1 MINMDRLTPK
11 EIFQELRKD
20 IDKHPDRYISYLD
33 VFDKLFHIVD
43 EEYADDLETN
53 FFANDVNHTGLP
65 DQFIMDYMDW
75 KCDQI
80 SYNRKGEV
88 KDISLHIYSDD
99 EGGWIASFHLTE
111 ECKI

>member
-1 MINMDRLTPK
+1 MDRLTPK

-20 IDKHPDRYISYLD
+20 IEKHPDQYISYLD

-53 FFANDVNHTGLP
+53 FFANGVNHTGLP

-75 KCDQI
+75 RCEQAP
-80 SYNRKGEV
+80 YNRKGEIT
-88 KDISLHIYSDD
+88 DISLHIHSDGKD
-99 EGGWIASFHLTE
+99 GWIASFHLTE